1 VDGSDSYDTVIDMSN
16 ITDRL
21 DKVDGDLGDLKQS
34 QDQLSSD
41 VREMMASFA
50 QLMEENRKLMGENK
64 VLHQRCGAMESELAD
79 IKSELQKLRNDYEG
93 SNQHQRI
100 NNIIISGIEYQDNER
115 AEETE

>member
-1 VDGSDSYDTVIDMSN
+1 MDGSDSYDTDVDMSN

-21 DKVDGDLGDLKQS
+21 DKVDGDLGDLKRS

-41 VREMMASFA
+41 VREMIASFA
-50 QLMEENRKLMGENK
+50 QLMEENRKLMNENK

-93 SNQHQRI
+93 SNHNEECNRNIRI
-100 NNIIISGIEYQDNER
+100 H
-115 AEETE
+115 